1 VGVSWEYK
9 LVEVGEGGLLADGV
23 DAEAEAELN
32 DFGAEGWELA
42 ATLSRTRTG
51 FGGGQTVQTDV
62 LVFKRPR
69 TD

>member
-1 VGVSWEYK
+1 MTWEYK

-23 DAEAEAELN
+23 DAEAELN
-32 DFGAEGWELA
+32 EFGAEGWELT

-51 FGGGQTVQTDV
+51 FGGGQTVRTDV